1 MKKFEPENIRNVA
14 LFSHSGDGKT
24 TITETALFRCGVI
37 NRLGKV
43 DDGTTTSDFD
53 DEEIKRKISINLTP
67 APVEWKD
74 IKINLLD
81 TPGYADFAGEPKAAL
96 RISEGALILLSAVSG
111 VAVGT
116 EQAWNYCE
124 ESNTPRIIIVNKMD
138 RENANF
144 AKAVASL
151 EEKLGRKC
159 IPLQIPIGAAMEFE
173 GYVDLITQKAYKGTS
188 SEEIEVPES
197 LKEEVASWREKL
209 IETVAEVDDELIEKY
224 LGGEELTFEEINNG
238 LKKAVA
244 QTDVAP
250 IIAVSALKDIGIDY
264 MLDKINELIPPAS
277 TRKEETEEGEVLEAK
292 TDAPLAVLV
301 YKTTADPYV
310 GKLTYFRV
318 FSGTI
323 KSNSHIWNITHDAD
337 ERIGQLFVIRG
348 KNQETV
354 EEIAAGDIGAVAKLN
369 VSATGDTLGEQS
381 KKVNLKKAV
390 YPKPFYNEAV
400 YPKTKADV
408 DKLGSALIR
417 LTEEDPTI
425 HVHRD
430 AETHETIVS
439 GLGETQI
446 SVVAAKMEK
455 KFGVSV
461 DLVTPKVPYRETITQ
476 KAKGEHKH
484 KKQSGGHGQYGHVM
498 LEVEPLPR
506 GSGIE
511 FKNSVVGGAIPKN
524 YIPSVEKG
532 INEAVTD
539 GVLVGM
545 KVVDVR
551 VNLYDGSF
559 HPVDSSDICFK
570 IAGSHALKKAMQAA
584 NPVILEPVMNMKIIA
599 PSDNTGDVIG
609 DLNTKRA
616 QVQGMN
622 PEDGMNVIDAQV
634 PLAEVQK
641 YAIDLKSLTQGRGRY
656 TVEFDHYAELPLH
669 LAQKL
674 IEEKQAEKQDKE

>member
-1 MKKFEPENIRNVA
+1 MKNFKPESIRNVA

-24 TITETALFRCGVI
+24 TLTEAALFKSGVI
-37 NRLGKV
+37 NRLGKA
-43 DDGTTTSDFD
+43 DEGTTVSDFD

-67 APVEWKD
+67 APFEWKET
-74 IKINLLD
+74 KINLLD
-81 TPGYADFAGEPKAAL
+81 TPGYADFAGETKAAL
-96 RISEGALILLSAVSG
+96 RIAEGALILVSAVSG

-116 EQAWNYCE
+116 EQVWNYCE
-124 ESNTPRIIIVNKMD
+124 EGKLPRIIIVNKMD

-144 AKAVASL
+144 GKAVASL
-151 EEKLGRKC
+151 EERLGRKC
-159 IPLQIPIGAAMEFE
+159 LPLQMPIGAALEFE
-173 GYVDLITQKAYKGTS
+173 GYIDLITQKAYKGS
-188 SEEIEVPES
+188 LSEEIEIPDN
-197 LKEEVASWREKL
+197 LKEEAASYREKL
-209 IETVAEVDDELIEKY
+209 IEAIAEVDDVLIEKY
-224 LGGEELTFEEINNG
+224 LGGEELTFEEIENG

-244 QTDVAP
+244 QADIAP
-250 IIAVSALKDIGIDY
+250 VIAVSALKGVGIDY
-264 MLDKINELIPPAS
+264 MLDKIIELVPSAS
-277 TRKEETEEGEVLEAK
+277 SRREESEEGEILEAK
-292 TDAPLAVLV
+292 VDSPLAALV

-323 KSNSHIWNITHDAD
+323 KSNSHIWNITHEAD
-337 ERIGQLFVIRG
+337 ERIGQLFMIRG
-348 KNQETV
+348 KAQEPV
-354 EEIAAGDIGAVAKLN
+354 DEVAAGDIGAVAKLN
-369 VSATGDTLGEQS
+369 VSATGDTLSEQG
-381 KKVNLKKAV
+381 KKLNIKKAM
-390 YPKPFYNEAV
+390 YPKPFYSEAV
-400 YPKTKADV
+400 YPKTKEDV
-408 DKLGSALIR
+408 DKLGSALVR

-425 HVHRD
+425 QVHRD
-430 AETHETIVS
+430 SETHETIVS

-461 DLVTPKVPYRETITQ
+461 DLVKPKVPYRETVMQ

-511 FKNSVVGGAIPKN
+511 FVNSIVGGAIPKN

-532 INEAVTD
+532 INEAVSD
-539 GVLVGM
+539 GVLIGM
-545 KVVDVR
+545 KVVDLK

-584 NPVILEPVMNMKIIA
+584 SPVILEPIMNMKIIA

-616 QVQGMN
+616 HVQGMN
-622 PEDGMNVIDAQV
+622 PEDGVNIIDAQV

-656 TVEFDHYAELPLH
+656 SMEFDHYAELPLH

-674 IEEKQAEKQDKE
+674 IEEKEKEKQEKE